1 MKSYNWDI
9 KIAFMLTEEE
19 HGMKIECLPVGWLK
33 ANCYVVS
40 DEETKKAAVIDPG
53 GNPEIIRGYLEENGL
68 SCEAILLTHA
78 HDDHTKGVYG
88 VMEPTGARV
97 YMNRGDV
104 GLTVRR
110 TGLCF
115 QEPVDTVFIG
125 EGDVIEVGKL
135 RFHVIE
141 TPGHTPGG
149 LCFTCGDALFSG
161 DTLFK
166 GSTGR
171 ADLGG
176 DFETELRSLKKL
188 ANLKGDFNVF
198 PGHAGAT
205 TLQFERDANPY
216 MQRGMA
222 MPD

>member
-1 MKSYNWDI
+1 
-9 KIAFMLTEEE
+9 
-19 HGMKIECLPVGWLK
+19 MKIECLPVGWLR
-33 ANCYVVS
+33 ANCYVVW

-53 GNPEIIRGYLEENGL
+53 GNPEIILGYLEENGL
-68 SCEAILLTHA
+68 TCEAILLTHA

-97 YMNRGDV
+97 YMNKGDV

-115 QEPVDTVFIG
+115 QEPEDTIFIG
-125 EGDVIEVGKL
+125 EGDVIEVGNL

-149 LCFTCGDALFSG
+149 LCFTCADALFSG

-176 DFETELRSLKKL
+176 DFDTELRSLKKL
-188 ANLKGDFNVF
+188 GNLKGDFNVF

-205 TLQFERDANPY
+205 TLQFERDTNPY

-222 MPD
+222 LPNEET

>member
-1 MKSYNWDI
+1 
-9 KIAFMLTEEE
+9 
-19 HGMKIECLPVGWLK
+19 MKIECLPVGYLR

-53 GNPEIIRGYLEENGL
+53 GNPEKILGYLEENGL

-115 QEPVDTVFIG
+115 QEPEDTIFIG
-125 EGDVIEVGKL
+125 EGGSYLRPGAVIFNKDGVPAGTAINVYDLSGKKTGSAKASS
-135 RFHVIE
+135 E
-141 TPGHTPGG
+141 TT
-149 LCFTCGDALFSG
+149 
-161 DTLFK
+161 
-166 GSTGR
+166 
-171 ADLGG
+171 
-176 DFETELRSLKKL
+176 
-188 ANLKGDFNVF
+188 NI
-198 PGHAGAT
+198 AT
-205 TLQFERDANPY
+205 TLRSGEVGILKIGDNSIKY
-216 MQRGMA
+216 LVH
-222 MPD
+222 

>member
-1 MKSYNWDI
+1 
-9 KIAFMLTEEE
+9 
-19 HGMKIECLPVGWLK
+19 MKIECLPVGWLK
-33 ANCYVVS
+33 ANCYVVW

-53 GNPEIIRGYLEENGL
+53 GNPEIILGYLEENGL
-68 SCEAILLTHA
+68 TCEAILLTHA

-115 QEPVDTVFIG
+115 QEPADTIFIG
-125 EGDVIEVGKL
+125 EGDVIEVGNL

-149 LCFTCGDALFSG
+149 LCFTCADALFSG
-161 DTLFK
+161 VSSFCC
-166 GSTGR
+166 GSFCSFLTCSR
-171 ADLGG
+171 YP
-176 DFETELRSLKKL
+176 F
-188 ANLKGDFNVF
+188 
-198 PGHAGAT
+198 GA
-205 TLQFERDANPY
+205 RD
-216 MQRGMA
+216 
-222 MPD
+222 

>member
-1 MKSYNWDI
+1 
-9 KIAFMLTEEE
+9 
-19 HGMKIECLPVGWLK
+19 MKIECLPVGWLK
-33 ANCYVVS
+33 ANCYVVW

-53 GNPEIIRGYLEENGL
+53 GNPEIILGYLEENGL
-68 SCEAILLTHA
+68 TCEAILLTHA

-115 QEPVDTVFIG
+115 QEPADTIFIG
-125 EGDVIEVGKL
+125 EGDVIEVGNL

-149 LCFTCGDALFSG
+149 LCFTCADALFSG

-176 DFETELRSLKKL
+176 NFDTELRSLKKL
-188 ANLKGDFNVF
+188 GNLKGDFNVF

-205 TLQFERDANPY
+205 TLQFERDTNPY
-216 MQRGMA
+216 LQRGMA
-222 MPD
+222 LPDEET

>member
-1 MKSYNWDI
+1 
-9 KIAFMLTEEE
+9 
-19 HGMKIECLPVGWLK
+19 MKIECLPVGYLR

-53 GNPEIIRGYLEENGL
+53 GNPEKILGYLEENGL

-78 HDDHTKGVYG
+78 HDDHAEGVYG

-110 TGLCF
+110 TGLCL
-115 QEPVDTVFIG
+115 QEPEDTIFLK
-125 EGDVIEVGKL
+125 EGDEIPVGAL
-135 RFHVIE
+135 TVRVLE

-149 LCFTCGDALFSG
+149 LCFLCEDALFSG

-171 ADLGG
+171 FDLDGG
-176 DFETELRSLKKL
+176 DFDTELRSLKKL
-188 ANLKGDFNVF
+188 ALLDGDYRVF
-198 PGHAGAT
+198 PGHSSPT
-205 TLQFERDANPY
+205 TLQAERESNPY
-216 MQRGMA
+216 MKRGME
-222 MPD
+222 MPDT

>member
-1 MKSYNWDI
+1 
-9 KIAFMLTEEE
+9 
-19 HGMKIECLPVGWLK
+19 MKIECLPVGYLR
-33 ANCYVVS
+33 ANCYVLW
-40 DEETKKAAVIDPG
+40 DEASKKSAVIDPG
-53 GNPEIIRGYLEENGL
+53 GNPEIILGFLKEHGLE
-68 SCEAILLTHA
+68 CETILLTHA

-88 VMEPTGARV
+88 VMEGTGARV
-97 YMNRGDV
+97 CMNRGDV

-115 QEPVDTVFIG
+115 QEPEDTVFIG
-125 EGDVIEVGKL
+125 EGDEIPVGAL
-135 RFHVIE
+135 TVRVLE

-149 LCFTCGDALFSG
+149 LCFLCEDALFSG
-161 DTLFK
+161 DTLFR

-176 DFETELRSLKKL
+176 DFDTELRSLKKL
-188 ANLKGDFNVF
+188 AALEGDYRVF
-198 PGHAGAT
+198 PGHADPT
-205 TLQFERDANPY
+205 TLQAERESNPY